1 MKLLFENVWVRFP
14 VMQPI
19 VGNPLT
25 GCRIGSTQAF
35 YWGTSE
41 WTAQQITE
49 AWEVANR
56 LDLIG
61 PTMEQP
67 QCAFPRAESDTGG
80 SLSVHIASWL
90 LPRSVEDD

>member
-1 MKLLFENVWVRFP
+1 
-14 VMQPI
+14 MQPEA
-19 VGNPLT
+19 GHLLSCPPA
-25 GCRIGSTQAF
+25 TQAF

-41 WTAQQITE
+41 WTSQQITE

-67 QCAFPRAESDTGG
+67 QCA
-80 SLSVHIASWL
+80 SLALSPSPAGLHHRRYKLFERVKVGCEHVPLHSRYGRGPSWKAF
-90 LPRSVEDD
+90 